1 MAYGRGG
8 GRGGGRGY
16 GQWPGNGPFRHLP
29 PWERPGWLYGRGSCW
44 SMGYWSGTNPPATSQ
59 VDSVTNVQAL
69 QNQKDL
75 LAKQLESIQQALQQ
89 IETRLKELEKQ

>member
-1 MAYGRGG
+1 MGYGRGG

-44 SMGYWSGTNPPATSQ
+44 TMGYWSGTNPTTIPQTT
-59 VDSVTNVQAL
+59 DVQSL

-75 LAKQLESIQQALQQ
+75 LVQQLQSLQEAIDR
-89 IETRLKELEKQ
+89 IETRLKEVEKQ

>member
-1 MAYGRGG
+1 MRYGRGG
-8 GRGGGRGY
+8 GRGSGRGY

-44 SMGYWSGTNPPATSQ
+44 SMSYWSGTNPPTIPQVSTATNAQS
-59 VDSVTNVQAL
+59 L
-69 QNQKDL
+69 QNQKDML
-75 LAKQLESIQQALQQ
+75 VQQLQSLQAAIDQ